1 MSRRIRVVW
10 PKAQAAAGV
19 PPPPIPPGEI
29 DTYFDKVVKFIPA
42 DIVAAWVAVTGL
54 VASAPDI
61 PRETILWI
69 AFAIGLILTAWWTGR
84 QAAAPGRRPPVTQ
97 AIISTGA

>member
-29 DTYFDKVVKFIPA
+29 DTYFDKVVKYIPA
-42 DIVAAWVAVTGL
+42 DIVSAWVAVTGL
-54 VASAPDI
+54 VSSARDL
-61 PRETILWI
+61 PRQPILWV
-69 AFAIGLILTAWWTGR
+69 AFAIGLILTAW
-84 QAAAPGRRPPVTQ
+84 
-97 AIISTGA
+97 